1 MDVAVLGMGRMGRA
15 VAGRLLDGGHSVVV
29 WNRSK
34 GKADELLSAGAREG
48 GSIADAVEGAEVVV
62 TSLPNDDA
70 VRDVALGDG
79 GIRSAIGSDAVY
91 ADAST
96 VSPALSEELAA
107 AFPQFVAMPILGP
120 PTAVESGN
128 ATYLAGG
135 GPAVV
140 ARLEPLLATLSETVH
155 RYATPARAGSAKL
168 ASNLMLLAEVAALAE
183 AIAVARAGG
192 LSDDQVRELLGQSPM
207 LAPGV
212 KNRFEGVL
220 TGELEPWWS
229 TELGAKDA
237 GLAVEAAGR
246 AGVKLPLA
254 QRVEELYGAVA
265 AAGSGDDDIIAV
277 ALRYRSPGRPA

>member
-15 VAGRLLDGGHSVVV
+15 VARRLLDGGHSVVV

-34 GKADELLSAGAREG
+34 GRADELLSAGAG
-48 GSIADAVEGAEVVV
+48 QAGSIADAVEGAEVVV
-62 TSLPNDDA
+62 TSLANDDA
-70 VRDVALGDG
+70 VREVALGDG

-107 AFPQFVAMPILGP
+107 AFPQFVAMPILGA
-120 PTAVESGN
+120 PTAVENGN

-155 RYATPARAGSAKL
+155 RYDTPGRAGSAKL
-168 ASNLMLLAEVAALAE
+168 ASNLMLLAGVAALAE

-207 LAPGV
+207 LPPGV

-237 GLAVEAAGR
+237 GLAVEAARR
-246 AGVKLPLA
+246 AGVDLPLA

-265 AAGSGDDDIIAV
+265 AAASGDDDIIAV
-277 ALRYRSPGRPA
+277 ARRYRSPGRPA